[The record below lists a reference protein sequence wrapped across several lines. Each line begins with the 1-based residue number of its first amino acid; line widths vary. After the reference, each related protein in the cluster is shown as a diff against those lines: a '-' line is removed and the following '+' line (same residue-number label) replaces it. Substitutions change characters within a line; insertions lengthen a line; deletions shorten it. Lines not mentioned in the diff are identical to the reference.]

1 MPITKRPAKRIV
13 SKTLEKMKQKKKTE
27 EFKKKIGQ
35 LQKGPTLEQQ
45 AEIDKFNK
53 KLSTLNSDLRKLT
66 FKKNK
71 K

>member
-1 MPITKRPAKRIV
+1 
-13 SKTLEKMKQKKKTE
+13 MKQKKKTE